1 MTSLQSFLETSVA
14 DGAVPG
20 AAALV
25 ARGEDVEIGGAGD
38 VEPESIVR
46 IASIGKPIT
55 AAAVM
60 LLVDEGLVSLDDP
73 IARSLPALAALGRE
87 EVHG

>member
-46 IASIGKPIT
+46 IA
-55 AAAVM
+55 
-60 LLVDEGLVSLDDP
+60 
-73 IARSLPALAALGRE
+73 
-87 EVHG
+87 